1 MKYVPPFDKVKELLE
16 ISTEKGE
23 LYIRATYDNFV
34 VVVKLLLSGAYVDD
48 CWYLQKY
55 PDVARAID
63 DGQFDSAKHHF
74 IENGYFE
81 GRFPCEPAIDEGWY
95 LKRYPDV
102 AESVKRGDISSALR
116 HFVQD
121 GYREGR
127 LPFRD

>member
-48 CWYLQKY
+48 AWYLQKY

-102 AESVKRGDISSALR
+102 AESVKRGDIPSALR

-127 LPFRD
+127 LPFRY